1 MGPAP
6 ADLLDRRLVF
16 VTGKGGVGK
25 STVASALALVASRR
39 GKRVLACEFDA
50 KGNLADFFSAAPT
63 GWDPSEVQ
71 PGLFAMAMDT
81 EESLK
86 EYLRL
91 QVKIPLVAR
100 IGPLARTLDF
110 VANAA
115 PGVKEI
121 LTVGKVVWETKERN
135 YDLVVVDASATGHV
149 VAQLS
154 APQAIGELVKMGVV
168 RDQTAWLS
176 EILDDP
182 ATTGAVIVAAPE
194 EMPVNES
201 LELAERIRTET
212 RVDLAATVVNRV
224 LPELFSRDEE
234 EVFEALREPK
244 ALAALEEAAGGPMAP
259 ILDAAELAVTL
270 RRTRSVHLDR
280 LREGL
285 RGVPLLY
292 APELFTRS
300 HGIRATSQLA
310 DALAAELG
318 Y

>member
-1 MGPAP
+1 
-6 ADLLDRRLVF
+6 
-16 VTGKGGVGK
+16 
-25 STVASALALVASRR
+25 
-39 GKRVLACEFDA
+39 
-50 KGNLADFFSAAPT
+50 
-63 GWDPSEVQ
+63 
-71 PGLFAMAMDT
+71 
-81 EESLK
+81 
-86 EYLRL
+86 
-91 QVKIPLVAR
+91 
-100 IGPLARTLDF
+100 
-110 VANAA
+110 
-115 PGVKEI
+115 GVKEI
-121 LTVGKVVWETKERN
+121 LTVGKVVWETKEKH

-154 APQAIGELVKMGVV
+154 APQAIGELVKVGLV

-176 EILDDP
+176 EILDDA

-201 LELAERIRTET
+201 LELAERIRAET

-234 EVFEALREPK
+234 AVFAALREPDTVG
-244 ALAALEEAAGGPMAP
+244 ALEAAAGGPVAP

-285 RGVPLLY
+285 RGVPMLY

>member
-1 MGPAP
+1 M
-6 ADLLDRRLVF
+6 
-16 VTGKGGVGK
+16 
-25 STVASALALVASRR
+25 S
-39 GKRVLACEFDA
+39 
-50 KGNLADFFSAAPT
+50 
-63 GWDPSEVQ
+63 
-71 PGLFAMAMDT
+71 MDT

-121 LTVGKVVWETKERN
+121 LTVGKVVWETKEQH

-154 APQAIGELVKMGVV
+154 APQAIGELVKVGLV

-182 ATTGAVIVAAPE
+182 ATTGAVIVSAPE

-234 EVFEALREPK
+234 AVFDQLREP
-244 ALAALEEAAGGPMAP
+244 AAIAALEEAAGGPVAP

-270 RRTRSVHLDR
+270 RRTRSIHLDR